1 VPVDVDEH
9 VRRLYVFVY
18 EAVPMDLT
26 ECYRQA
32 NSDAK
37 DAGEIER
44 LPLIPLNNPIQVLTA
59 RVFEDENRPPFVTSE
74 RQRLGCPRGIELHRE
89 RVFVLKPL
97 ETLRRRPFCGESHC
111 QDQP

>member
-1 VPVDVDEH
+1 
-9 VRRLYVFVY
+9 
-18 EAVPMDLT
+18 MDLT

-74 RQRLGCPRGIELHRE
+74 RPAAWLPTRDQARLQASI
-89 RVFVLKPL
+89 RV
-97 ETLRRRPFCGESHC
+97 
-111 QDQP
+111 QAA